1 MSFTS
6 DLQKRASQNIPRRIL
21 LPETEDI
28 RVLQAAAELHQK
40 NLLTPVLIGKQEN
53 IHKLAAGNG
62 INVDGIDVIDP
73 QQYGRQQFIDEY
85 LELRKHKGATIED
98 ARKALQNN
106 LFFAAFLIR
115 HGEADGAVA
124 GSLSTT
130 GNVLK
135 AALQVIGLAP
145 GMKAV
150 SSSFIMAFKD
160 GRTFSFGD
168 CAVIP
173 DPTEEQLASIAI
185 SSAQTYARLTGE
197 KPRVAMLSFSTKGSA
212 RHEAVSK
219 VINATNL
226 VKAQEPGLNVDGELQ
241 FDAAFVPAIAKRKA
255 PESTVAGKANVF
267 IFPDLDAGN
276 IGYKLTERLAGAE
289 AIGPVIQG
297 LKKPFNDLSRGCSWQ
312 DIVNVACICSLI
324 A

>member
-6 DLQKRASQNIPRRIL
+6 DLQQRASQNSSRRIL
-21 LPETEDI
+21 FPETEDI
-28 RVLQAAAELHQK
+28 RVLKAATELYQK
-40 NLLTPVLIGKQEN
+40 KLLTPVLIGNQQSIRQRAKAN
-53 IHKLAAGNG
+53 S
-62 INVDGIDVIDP
+62 INVDEIEVIDP
-73 QQYGRQQFIDEY
+73 EKYGRQQFIDEY
-85 LELRKHKGATIED
+85 LELRKHKGATMDD
-98 ARKALQNN
+98 ARKALQSN
-106 LFFAAFLIR
+106 LFFAAFLIK

-124 GSLSTT
+124 GSVSTT

-145 GMKAV
+145 GIKAV

-160 GRTFSFGD
+160 GKTFSFGD

-185 SSAQTYARLTGE
+185 SSAQTYARLTGD

-212 RHEAVSK
+212 RHEAVNK

-226 VKAQEPGLNVDGELQ
+226 VKTLEPGLSVDGELQ

-255 PESTVAGKANVF
+255 PDSDVAGKANVF

-297 LKKPFNDLSRGCSWQ
+297 LKKPFNDLSRGCNWE